1 MLNWMI
7 TKRSGY
13 FQGGSKANFF
23 SIWRCA
29 SIDSV
34 NSDCQI
40 LIDIVRGYV
49 SKYLQELSQLRQ
61 ELQQAKGIS
70 LRVTCVLSCLLHL
83 LPFRSQLP
91 FANLFKRFHAS
102 LFTLYIPIYSLC
114 CVFML
119 CFDMFFMFCFP
130 SRQGLIV
137 SKAKL
142 LKHRSKKPR
151 EPFSPLDCKDMRT
164 HNTPKCVWFCH
175 FLQLIWVK
183 NNRCCTCLHFSP
195 TSKEKGVDSILQLWF
210 QRQPMT
216 LPNGEDRWKSS
227 SWRNSRCL
235 VWRDPRQPRHDVSH
249 VSRHVSRS
257 QDVFVMRAVAFL
269 SSWIQ
274 PATKDFKAADERNWH
289 NLREDAV
296 QRHTGSI

>member
-29 SIDSV
+29 PIDSV

-91 FANLFKRFHAS
+91 FENLFKRFHAS

-119 CFDMFFMFCFP
+119 CFNMFFMFCFL
-130 SRQGLIV
+130 SRQGPIV

-164 HNTPKCVWFCH
+164 QHSKVC
-175 FLQLIWVK
+175 LILSLLAA
-183 NNRCCTCLHFSP
+183 CLSQKQSMLHLFALFS
-195 TSKEKGVDSILQLWF
+195 
-210 QRQPMT
+210 
-216 LPNGEDRWKSS
+216 
-227 SWRNSRCL
+227 
-235 VWRDPRQPRHDVSH
+235 
-249 VSRHVSRS
+249 
-257 QDVFVMRAVAFL
+257 
-269 SSWIQ
+269 
-274 PATKDFKAADERNWH
+274 
-289 NLREDAV
+289 NL
-296 QRHTGSI
+296 